1 MKKNLITILLIL
13 FVPIV
18 GYLAL
23 TKSMATTNQYE
34 AAAETVGKPQ
44 VIKFTSTMCLDC
56 QKMNK
61 IFQDIFPKYEDKIVM
76 TEVHIQDGSSFNDEQ
91 IQKYNVTLV
100 PTIIL
105 IDSQGKQVRRI
116 EGAIE
121 QSEMEKCLEAL
132 K

>member
-1 MKKNLITILLIL
+1 MKKNLISILLIL

-18 GYLAL
+18 GYMAL
-23 TKSMATTNQYE
+23 TKSMATNAQVYNTTN
-34 AAAETVGKPQ
+34 KPQ
-44 VIKFTSTMCLDC
+44 VIKFTSTMCMDC

-61 IFQDIFPKYEDKIVM
+61 IMQEIFPKYEDKIVL
-76 TEVHIQDGSSFNDEQ
+76 TEVHVQDGSSFSNSE
-91 IQKYNVTLV
+91 IKKHNVTLV

-105 IDSQGKQVRRI
+105 IDSNGKQVKRI

-121 QSEMEKCLEAL
+121 KSEMEKCLKGL

>member
-13 FVPIV
+13 FVPVV

-23 TKSMATTNQYE
+23 TKSMANTAKYNAVVE
-34 AAAETVGKPQ
+34 GKPQ

-61 IFQDIFPKYEDKIVM
+61 IFQEIFPKYEDKIVLK
-76 TEVHIQDGSSFNDEQ
+76 EIHIQDGSSFNDEQ
-91 IQKYNVTLV
+91 IQKYGVTLV

-105 IDSQGKQVRRI
+105 LDSDGKQVKRI

-121 QSEMEKCLEAL
+121 QEKMEQCLKDL
-132 K
+132 R